1 MERKLLRNCNRE
13 MKIENK
19 PFRITIEHWD
29 EKISVEI
36 DHSDLDLDQVAE
48 LLQRALIATG
58 FNSESVK
65 ELFEG
70 V

>member
-1 MERKLLRNCNRE
+1 MKL
-13 MKIENK
+13 ENK

-48 LLQRALIATG
+48 LLQRALMATG
-58 FNSESVK
+58 FSPEGVK

-70 V
+70 I

>member
-1 MERKLLRNCNRE
+1 MKL
-13 MKIENK
+13 ENK

-29 EKISVEI
+29 EKISVEM

-48 LLQRALIATG
+48 LLQRALMATG
-58 FNSESVK
+58 FSPESVK

-70 V
+70 I

>member
-1 MERKLLRNCNRE
+1 

-29 EKISVEI
+29 EKISVEM

-48 LLQRALIATG
+48 LLQRALMATG
-58 FNSESVK
+58 FNPESVK
-65 ELFEG
+65 ELFER

>member
-1 MERKLLRNCNRE
+1 

>member
-1 MERKLLRNCNRE
+1 

-29 EKISVEI
+29 EKVSVEV

-58 FNSESVK
+58 FDPESVK
-65 ELFEG
+65 ELFVE

>member
-1 MERKLLRNCNRE
+1 MKL
-13 MKIENK
+13 ENK

-29 EKISVEI
+29 EKVSVEVG
-36 DHSDLDLDQVAE
+36 HSDLDLDQVAE

-58 FNSESVK
+58 FSPEGVK
-65 ELFEG
+65 EIFEG

>member
-1 MERKLLRNCNRE
+1 MKL
-13 MKIENK
+13 ENK

-29 EKISVEI
+29 EKISVEM

-48 LLQRALIATG
+48 LLQRALMATG
-58 FNSESVK
+58 FNPESVK

>member
-1 MERKLLRNCNRE
+1 
-13 MKIENK
+13 MKVENK